1 MLMNKTQSSGG
12 ELGLAEILAVHVNC
26 KGQSEPGHWGQ
37 RLVLKPVTSGSGTAN
52 QTDAAKAVSLS
63 LLD

>member
-1 MLMNKTQSSGG
+1 MNKTQSSGG

-37 RLVLKPVTSGSGTAN
+37 RLVTSGSGTAN
-52 QTDAAKAVSLS
+52 QTAAAKAVSLS